1 MSGFIDRENEIFGVL
16 QEFKAEG
23 LDFVVVGGY
32 GVSAYQHRYSV
43 DADIVLRSE
52 DLEWFTQVLE
62 QRGFE
67 KDTDRDLVYS
77 GRYLAYLKDEELPV
91 TIDLL
96 VDELQCRQTD
106 ASWSYQYFEGHSVE
120 KEIEGSEESV
130 QVRVPSEELLI
141 AVKLHSGRL
150 TDARDVVALIEDAEM
165 EEVEKH
171 IDRGDRERLRQVL
184 ENIEQTI
191 SDTDFEDSF
200 KGVFSQNTLPTKQ
213 IQRLQGFIQEVTE

>member
-1 MSGFIDRENEIFGVL
+1 MPADRRL
-16 QEFKAEG
+16 
-23 LDFVVVGGY
+23 L
-32 GVSAYQHRYSV
+32 
-43 DADIVLRSE
+43 
-52 DLEWFTQVLE
+52 
-62 QRGFE
+62 
-67 KDTDRDLVYS
+67 
-77 GRYLAYLKDEELPV
+77 ELP
-91 TIDLL
+91 ILR
-96 VDELQCRQTD
+96 E
-106 ASWSYQYFEGHSVE
+106 SVE

-130 QVRVPSEELLI
+130 QIHVPSEELLI